1 MTGTMKIRCLVV
13 DDEPPAREKLKRLLS
28 QETDLELCGEAGDGE
43 TAIRLIGELKPDLL
57 FIDIQMPGADGLSV
71 LRAVRGEWLPCTIFT
86 TAHAEHALAAFDL
99 KAIDYLLKPY
109 SRERLQESL
118 ERARTQIAGM
128 RAGKP
133 AALDEVIDAL
143 PVRSPCERFLVK
155 TGERYVVVRA
165 VDIVWVEA
173 AGNYVVLHTRTGN
186 HVHRSSLGS
195 LERELETRRF
205 FRTCRSAIVNL
216 EHLREIQA
224 VTPGEH
230 VIILDDGTKVPLTR
244 GLRELQDRL

>member
-1 MTGTMKIRCLVV
+1 MTETMKIRCLVV

-28 QETDLELCGEAGDGE
+28 QEPDLELCGEAGDGE
-43 TAIRLIGELKPDLL
+43 AAVRLIGELKPDLL

-109 SRERLQESL
+109 TRERLQESL
-118 ERARTQIAGM
+118 ERARIQIAGT

-133 AALDEVIDAL
+133 AALDELIDSL
-143 PVRSPCERFLVK
+143 PVKSPCERFLVK

-165 VDIVWVEA
+165 ADIIWVEA
-173 AGNYVVLHTRTGN
+173 AGNYVVLHTPSGN
-186 HVHRSSLGS
+186 HIHRSSLGA
-195 LERELETRRF
+195 LERELDTKRF

-230 VIILDDGTKVPLTR
+230 VIILNEGTKVPLTR
-244 GLRELQDRL
+244 GLRELQERL